1 MIEILLCVSVVR
13 LFFCSFLQS
22 FSRYSCWWRYSN
34 SVLSAWA
41 WHGMVDR
48 AFVRCCSCVRTL
60 SRCVLKF
67 LFCSD
72 SPPDVCLLNCYCVK
86 PRTYHKASPSSEK
99 ATSPIGERHNGR
111 RCDAMWFH
119 SILLIGVMCVVLVFD
134 MVSTVDDVYVF
145 QPNKRAHYQFLL
157 ALTIWIFN
165 IQSIIY

>member
-1 MIEILLCVSVVR
+1 MCFCRSFIFLLVFAKLLQIQLLMTLFKFCVKCMSMVW
-13 LFFCSFLQS
+13 
-22 FSRYSCWWRYSN
+22 Y
-34 SVLSAWA
+34 
-41 WHGMVDR
+41 GMVDR